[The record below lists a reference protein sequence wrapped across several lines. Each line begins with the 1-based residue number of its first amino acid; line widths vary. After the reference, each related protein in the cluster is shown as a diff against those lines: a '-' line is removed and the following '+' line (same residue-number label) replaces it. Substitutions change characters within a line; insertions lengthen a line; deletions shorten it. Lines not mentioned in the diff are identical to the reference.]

1 MSESNLP
8 PRRDRPQ
15 PLRGSD
21 DETDYQHRN
30 FINLVAAIAVLA
42 IAIGVV
48 WAVKAIETQEDLNR
62 CFESGRRDCVTIE
75 APPRET
81 IRLPDH

>member
-8 PRRDRPQ
+8 PRRDPPQ

-21 DETDYQHRN
+21 DDTDYQHRN

-48 WAVKAIETQEDLNR
+48 WVVKTIEAEEDLNR

-75 APPRET
+75 APPHAT
-81 IRLPDH
+81 IRMSDH